1 MKTDMLKT
9 IVSGLALAA
18 FALPAQALYT
28 NGLTRLPELPP
39 EGRTPEWQAEADK
52 EGLYGWRL
60 TGGYTRMY
68 GVKSHGQID
77 TDRAMMF
84 APRLGHLKGIK
95 AGRIGGSNVD
105 GITAAEMNQFM
116 ADRKGRMD
124 FDNDAFLDWSD
135 PEYTRKNGVT
145 RNFVTYEHDLYDDD
159 AGQIGFRSHRSR
171 ILANGGQSFHERRYY
186 AEEQEREADLDG
198 WYVELGKTL
207 YQTNRFTLDVSFR
220 FDKYED
226 FKAFKDHQRIYTA
239 KAVAKGGRYEKTLT
253 TLIYRQY
260 TWEGQHFGNDDH
272 VGSGEDT
279 TMSYPII
286 DTERQTYAH
295 ATEETEVVS
304 APGKSR
310 SQVVCAKLDVDGEV
324 YDLSFLLYPTWRLC
338 DRVTLHGMLG
348 GSLTRMELESRSWI
362 FVNHRQYAYWEK
374 SEHDWLWQ
382 WIAGVGAQVALTEK
396 LGLTGSAEWRWTDD
410 DIRIETPVGSA
421 SAEPGEFLLHLGAYF
436 EY

>member
-1 MKTDMLKT
+1 MTTMSLKT
-9 IVSGLALAA
+9 IVSVVALAA
-18 FALPAQALYT
+18 FAVPAQALYT

-52 EGLYGWRL
+52 EGLYGWRV
-60 TGGYTRMY
+60 TGGYSRMY

-77 TDRAMMF
+77 TDRAMLF
-84 APRLGHLKGIK
+84 APRPGRMKGVT
-95 AGRIGGSNVD
+95 AAQIGGANVD

-116 ADRKGRMD
+116 AAREGRMD
-124 FDNDAFLDWSD
+124 FDNSAFIDWDD
-135 PEYTRKNGVT
+135 PRYTSKDGVT
-145 RNFVTYEHDLYDDD
+145 RNFVTYEQDLYDDD

-171 ILANGGQSFHERRYY
+171 ILSGGGSSYHEHRYY

-198 WYVELGKTL
+198 WYIELGKTL

-226 FKAFKDHQRIYTA
+226 FKAFKDHQRIYSA
-239 KAVAKGGRYEKTLT
+239 KSVVKGARYENTLT
-253 TLIYRQY
+253 TLIYRQS
-260 TWEGQHFGNDDH
+260 TWEGQQFGNDDH
-272 VGSGEDT
+272 VGSGGDS

-286 DTERQTYAH
+286 DTERQTYAQ

-304 APGKSR
+304 SPGKSR

-362 FVNHRQYAYWEK
+362 FVNQKQYAYWEK
-374 SEHDWLWQ
+374 CEHDWLWQ
-382 WIAGVGAQVALTEK
+382 WIAGVGAQIAITEN
-396 LGLTGSAEWRWTDD
+396 LGLTGSAEWRWTHD
-410 DIRIETPVGSA
+410 DIRIETPVGSVA
-421 SAEPGEFLLHLGAYF
+421 AEPGEFLLHLGAYF